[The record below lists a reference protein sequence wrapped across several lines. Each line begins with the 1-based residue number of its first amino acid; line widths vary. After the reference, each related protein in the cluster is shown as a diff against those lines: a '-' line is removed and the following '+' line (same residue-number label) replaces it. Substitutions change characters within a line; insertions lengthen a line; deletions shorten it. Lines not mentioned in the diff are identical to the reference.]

1 MQDESSI
8 SPSRI
13 HPDLTQ
19 AIPRLL
25 PGQLIARHVSTL
37 TAGDTTCAWCN
48 EPFSE
53 GQDWMLDVYEQN
65 GYSDTVL
72 TVMGKPQV
80 FNKTVSAFIL
90 PVLSHR
96 CLTLS
101 MLNTLDAFARTGS
114 VKGAYHGLPTQ
125 GLYQSSTRLY
135 RASID
140 FQTNGSTD
148 ERRRNARDC
157 VESI

>member
-37 TAGDTTCAWCN
+37 TAGDTTYAWCN

-80 FNKTVSAFIL
+80 FNKTVSAFIPPSCYL
-90 PVLSHR
+90 I
-96 CLTLS
+96 
-101 MLNTLDAFARTGS
+101 DA
-114 VKGAYHGLPTQ
+114 
-125 GLYQSSTRLY
+125 
-135 RASID
+135 
-140 FQTNGSTD
+140 
-148 ERRRNARDC
+148 
-157 VESI
+157 